1 MQNVIDMKRNI
12 SNSIS
17 FIKQAG
23 VSSLLF
29 IVLVGLS
36 LTVLTVGYMSTMR
49 NLQSSATTTHAQ
61 TQAQMQA
68 MIGYHALV
76 KYLKKESTINIDK
89 IESGTVSGGSEI
101 IEFAKVPCGSGHYCF
116 DIVGKS
122 GGATAI
128 LRTDL
133 IIVQGEGLS
142 AHEGSVFAGGLKV
155 QKKETLQALT
165 ENVAISVGANIKEG
179 LESGNIYLS
188 NGKTVVDYQP
198 ETDGIKVNKFDGGL
212 DLIPAIDMKAHA
224 NYIFKHDGDTISCEK
239 QNTNLQSSAASI
251 TCPYY
256 DQVWE
261 KIKGTDTLVN
271 KYAITRG
278 KSSGTD
284 VWIVDVDKL
293 IKSKIKMG
301 QKFDGIFWFDGD
313 VVIRLPNS
321 QNDSSKYFRNTI
333 ITTGNLTIEKD
344 ASSSS
349 GELNVFS
356 PYDYIVATDFTA
368 QILVID
374 KQLKTGKD
382 SNGSLLTEAQ
392 KQSLSTNRAT
402 LLVSRLDEMKKRLPE
417 VCLNAERPA
426 NLCKDFTQQQVDDIE
441 NYDDILAVDN
451 VFLKDT
457 SKYPTSLFTLIGMAD
472 EGFVVHADNQ
482 TQTKLFGNLI
492 GSKGAGNTGK
502 ASGKFA
508 GTGKIEV
515 IGNLIVAKDMDLTEM
530 KGDVT
535 IKLGQTKASGNVIP
549 IKNNTF
555 TTKGIRYM

>member
-29 IVLVGLS
+29 IILVGLS

-101 IEFAKVPCGSGHYCF
+101 IEFTKVSCGSGHYCF

-128 LRTDL
+128 LRTNL

-155 QKKETLQALT
+155 QSKETLQALT
-165 ENVAISVGANIKEG
+165 ENVAISIGANKNEG

-188 NGKTVVDYQP
+188 DGKTVVDYQP

-212 DLIPAIDMKAHA
+212 DLIPAIDMKKHA
-224 NYIFKHDGDTISCEK
+224 NYIFKHTSTTISCEK
-239 QNTNLQSSAASI
+239 QNTNLQNSATSI

-256 DQVWE
+256 E
-261 KIKGTDTLVN
+261 IVN
-271 KYAITRG
+271 KKGEVERDYAITRG
-278 KSSGTD
+278 KLSGTD

-293 IKSKIKMG
+293 ILSKNNMS

-356 PYDYIVATDFTA
+356 PYDYIVATDITA
-368 QILVID
+368 QILMID

-382 SNGSLLTEAQ
+382 SNGNNLTEAQ
-392 KQSLSTNRAT
+392 KSSLGAKRAE
-402 LLVSRLDEMKKRLPE
+402 LLVSQLATMKVRLSE
-417 VCLNAERPA
+417 VCLNSERPV
-426 NLCKDFTQQQVDDIE
+426 NLCKDFTQQQVNDIVK
-441 NYDDILAVDN
+441 YDDILAVDN

-530 KGDVT
+530 KGNVT
-535 IKLGQTKASGNVIP
+535 IKLGQTKASGNIIP

>member
-1 MQNVIDMKRNI
+1 MQNVINMKRNMH
-12 SNSIS
+12 NGIS

-89 IESGTVSGGSEI
+89 IESGTVSGGSEV
-101 IEFAKVPCGSGHYCF
+101 IEFTRVSCGAGRYCF

-165 ENVAISVGANIKEG
+165 ENVAISVGANQKEG

-188 NGKTVVDYQP
+188 DGKTIVDYQP
-198 ETDGIKVNKFDGGL
+198 GTDGIKVNKFDGGL

-224 NYIFKHDGDTISCEK
+224 NYIFKHTGTTISCEK
-239 QNTNLQSSAASI
+239 QNTNLQNSATSI

-261 KIKGTDTLVN
+261 NIKGTDTLVN

-293 IKSKIKMG
+293 IQSKKMD

-356 PYDYIVATDFTA
+356 PYDYIVATDITA
-368 QILVID
+368 QILMID

-382 SNGSLLTEAQ
+382 SNGNNLTEAQ
-392 KQSLSTNRAT
+392 KLLLGENRAA
-402 LLVSRLDEMKKRLPE
+402 LLVSQLATMKVRLSE
-417 VCLNAERPA
+417 VCLNSERPV
-426 NLCKDFTQQQVDDIE
+426 NLCKDFTQQQVNDIVK
-441 NYDDILAVDN
+441 YDDILAVEN
-451 VFLKDT
+451 IFLKDT

-508 GTGKIEV
+508 GTGEIEV

-530 KGDVT
+530 KGDVK
-535 IKLGQTKASGNVIP
+535 IKLGQTKASGNIIP

>member
-1 MQNVIDMKRNI
+1 MQNVINMKRNMR
-12 SNSIS
+12 NGIS

-89 IESGTVSGGSEI
+89 IESGTVSGGSEV
-101 IEFAKVPCGSGHYCF
+101 IEFTRVSCGAGRYCF

-224 NYIFKHDGDTISCEK
+224 NYIFKHVGDTISCEK
-239 QNTNLQSSAASI
+239 QNTNLQNSATSI

-256 DQVWE
+256 EEVERD
-261 KIKGTDTLVN
+261 
-271 KYAITRG
+271 YAITRG

-284 VWIVDVDKL
+284 VWIVDVNKL
-293 IKSKIKMG
+293 IQSKIEMG

-313 VVIRLPNS
+313 VVIRLPDS
-321 QNDSSKYFRNTI
+321 ENDSSKYFRNTI

-356 PYDYIVATDFTA
+356 PYDYIVATDITA
-368 QILVID
+368 QILMID

-382 SNGSLLTEAQ
+382 SNGNNLTEAQ
-392 KQSLSTNRAT
+392 KLLLGENRAD
-402 LLVSRLDEMKKRLPE
+402 LLSLQLATMKVRLAE
-417 VCLNAERPA
+417 VCLNSERPA

-508 GTGKIEV
+508 GTGQIEV

-530 KGDVT
+530 KGDVK
-535 IKLGQTKASGNVIP
+535 IKLGQTKASGNIIP

>member
-1 MQNVIDMKRNI
+1 MQNVMDIKR
-12 SNSIS
+12 SKPDGIS

-76 KYLKKESTINIDK
+76 KYLKKESTINIEK
-89 IESGTVSGGSEI
+89 IESGTVSGGSEV
-101 IEFAKVPCGSGHYCF
+101 IEFTRVSCGAGHYCF

-188 NGKTVVDYQP
+188 NGQTVVDYQP

-212 DLIPAIDMKAHA
+212 DLIPAIDMEKHA
-224 NYIFKHDGDTISCEK
+224 NYIFKHTGTTISCEK
-239 QNTNLQSSAASI
+239 QNTNLQNSATSI

-256 DQVWE
+256 EIVKNNGKVERD
-261 KIKGTDTLVN
+261 
-271 KYAITRG
+271 YAITRG

-333 ITTGNLTIEKD
+333 I
-344 ASSSS
+344 S
-349 GELNVFS
+349 VR
-356 PYDYIVATDFTA
+356 V
-368 QILVID
+368 
-374 KQLKTGKD
+374 
-382 SNGSLLTEAQ
+382 
-392 KQSLSTNRAT
+392 R
-402 LLVSRLDEMKKRLPE
+402 
-417 VCLNAERPA
+417 
-426 NLCKDFTQQQVDDIE
+426 
-441 NYDDILAVDN
+441 
-451 VFLKDT
+451 
-457 SKYPTSLFTLIGMAD
+457 
-472 EGFVVHADNQ
+472 
-482 TQTKLFGNLI
+482 
-492 GSKGAGNTGK
+492 
-502 ASGKFA
+502 
-508 GTGKIEV
+508 
-515 IGNLIVAKDMDLTEM
+515 
-530 KGDVT
+530 
-535 IKLGQTKASGNVIP
+535 
-549 IKNNTF
+549 
-555 TTKGIRYM
+555 

>member
-89 IESGTVSGGSEI
+89 IETGTVSGGSEV
-101 IEFAKVPCGSGHYCF
+101 IEFTRVSCGSGHYCF

-165 ENVAISVGANIKEG
+165 ENVAISVGANIKEK

-188 NGKTVVDYQP
+188 DGKTVVDYQP

-224 NYIFKHDGDTISCEK
+224 NYIFKHTGTTISCEK
-239 QNTNLQSSAASI
+239 QNTNLQNSATSI

-256 DQVWE
+256 EEVERD
-261 KIKGTDTLVN
+261 
-271 KYAITRG
+271 YAITRG

-284 VWIVDVDKL
+284 VWIVDVNKL
-293 IKSKIKMG
+293 IQSKIEMG

-313 VVIRLPNS
+313 VVIRLPDS
-321 QNDSSKYFRNTI
+321 ENDSSKYFRNTI

-356 PYDYIVATDFTA
+356 PYDYIVATDITA
-368 QILVID
+368 QILMID

-382 SNGSLLTEAQ
+382 SNGNKLTEAQ
-392 KQSLSTNRAT
+392 KLLLGENRAD
-402 LLVSRLDEMKKRLPE
+402 LLSLQLATMKVRLAE
-417 VCLNAERPA
+417 VCLNSERPA

-508 GTGKIEV
+508 GTGQIEV

-530 KGDVT
+530 KGDVK
-535 IKLGQTKASGNVIP
+535 IKLGQTKASGNIIP